1 MKSQREVERL
11 YYKLIQ
17 DVKTN
22 DFYTK
27 VNLENRVNCYVCD
40 SCGNITKTKDIDAGV
55 TPMFFSCE
63 KCGQRARSTFF
74 NDIVPNKQ
82 PTIEWYRPSLHE
94 CLKMRSK
101 EAALDHVL
109 NGGLNF
115 RKITHD
121 KN

>member
-11 YYKLIQ
+11 YNKLIH

-27 VNLENRVNCYVCD
+27 VDLKNRVNCYVCD
-40 SCGNITKTKDIDAGV
+40 SCGNITKTKHIDAGV
-55 TPMFFSCE
+55 TPMFFSCVE
-63 KCGQRARSTFF
+63 CGQRSRSTFF

-82 PTIEWYRPSLHE
+82 PTIEWYRPTLHE
-94 CLKMRSK
+94 CLKMRND
-101 EAALDHVL
+101 EAVLQHVL

-115 RKITHD
+115 RKT
-121 KN
+121 K